1 MRQKSIGEV
10 LRTAREGRGWTFVD
24 LQRITKIQAK
34 YLQALEYND
43 FDFIANSDDVHSILR
58 VYAEALELDAD
69 VLLDAYE
76 TNSLVKYYEDG
87 EEELRSSELK
97 RSYKVRKRKKNSYLP
112 LIYLLLAT
120 GLIIIFVTYIVHSR
134 LQNRA
139 SIMPTTTSYSI
150 VEQSVSEASSGTETS
165 STEQAQ
171 SNSTSSTEQAQSN
184 STSSSSSATENV
196 TISGSGSNIVATLKT
211 VTYPVEVT
219 VTAKNTT
226 SWISLSDTLLEGGVT
241 LTPDNPTVT
250 TTIEE
255 GVTST
260 TLVLGVVKGVEVTV
274 GGQKLDLSA
283 LTADTGAVTLNFE

>member
-43 FDFIANSDDVHSILR
+43 FDFIANSDDVHSILKA
-58 VYAEALELDAD
+58 YAEALELDAD

-139 SIMPTTTSYSI
+139 SITPTTTSYSI
-150 VEQSVSEASSGTETS
+150 VEQSVSEASSGTE
-165 STEQAQ
+165 
-171 SNSTSSTEQAQSN
+171 TSSTEQAQSN

-260 TLVLGVVKGVEVTV
+260 TLVLGVVKGVEVSV
-274 GGQKLDLSA
+274 GGQKLDISA
-283 LTADTGAVTLNFE
+283 LTADTGSVTLNFE

>member
-43 FDFIANSDDVHSILR
+43 FDFIANSDDVQSILKT
-58 VYAEALELDAD
+58 YAEALELDAD

-139 SIMPTTTSYSI
+139 SITPTTTSYSI

-171 SNSTSSTEQAQSN
+171 SNSTSS
-184 STSSSSSATENV
+184 SSSATENV
-196 TISGSGSNIVATLKT
+196 TVSGSGSNIVATLKT

-241 LTPDNPTVT
+241 LTPDNPTAT

-260 TLVLGVVKGVEVTV
+260 TLVLGVVKGVEVSV

-283 LTADTGAVTLNFE
+283 LTADTGSITINFEQ

>member
-43 FDFIANSDDVHSILR
+43 FDFIANSDDVQSILKA
-58 VYAEALELDAD
+58 YAEALELDAD

-134 LQNRA
+134 LNNRA
-139 SIMPTTTSYSI
+139 SITPTTTSYSI

-171 SNSTSSTEQAQSN
+171 SNSTSS
-184 STSSSSSATENV
+184 SSSATENV
-196 TISGSGSNIVATLKT
+196 TVSGSGSNIVATLKT

-219 VTAKNTT
+219 VTAKNIT

-241 LTPDNPTVT
+241 LTPDNPTAT

-260 TLVLGVVKGVEVTV
+260 TLVLGVVKGVEVSV

-283 LTADTGAVTLNFE
+283 LTADTGSITINFEQ

>member
-43 FDFIANSDDVHSILR
+43 FDFIANSDDVQSILKA
-58 VYAEALELDAD
+58 YAEALELDAD

-112 LIYLLLAT
+112 LIYLLLVT

-139 SIMPTTTSYSI
+139 SITPTTTSYSI

-171 SNSTSSTEQAQSN
+171 SNSTSS
-184 STSSSSSATENV
+184 SSSATENV
-196 TISGSGSNIVATLKT
+196 TISGTGSNIVATLKT

-260 TLVLGVVKGVEVTV
+260 TLVLGVVKGVEVSV
-274 GGQKLDLSA
+274 GGQKLELSA
-283 LTADTGAVTLNFE
+283 LTADTGSITINFEQ

>member
-43 FDFIANSDDVHSILR
+43 FDFIANSDDVQSILKA
-58 VYAEALELDAD
+58 YAEALELDAD

-139 SIMPTTTSYSI
+139 SITPTTTSYSI

-171 SNSTSSTEQAQSN
+171 SNSTSS
-184 STSSSSSATENV
+184 SSSATENV
-196 TISGSGSNIVATLKT
+196 TISGTGSNIVATLKT

-260 TLVLGVVKGVEVTV
+260 TLVLGVVKGVEVSV
-274 GGQKLDLSA
+274 GGQKLELSA
-283 LTADTGAVTLNFE
+283 LTADTGSITINFEQ

>member
-43 FDFIANSDDVHSILR
+43 FDFIANSDDVQSILKA
-58 VYAEALELDAD
+58 YAEALELDAD

-134 LQNRA
+134 LQNRV
-139 SIMPTTTSYSI
+139 SITPTTTSYSI

-171 SNSTSSTEQAQSN
+171 SNSTSS
-184 STSSSSSATENV
+184 SSSATENV
-196 TISGSGSNIVATLKT
+196 TVSGSGSNIVATLKT

-241 LTPDNPTVT
+241 LTPDNPTAT

-260 TLVLGVVKGVEVTV
+260 TLVLGVIKGVEVTV

-283 LTADTGAVTLNFE
+283 LTADIGSITINFEQ

>member
-43 FDFIANSDDVHSILR
+43 FDFIANSDDVQSILKA
-58 VYAEALELDAD
+58 YAEALELDAD

-134 LQNRA
+134 LQNRV
-139 SIMPTTTSYSI
+139 SITPTTTSYSI

-171 SNSTSSTEQAQSN
+171 SNSTSS
-184 STSSSSSATENV
+184 SSSATENV
-196 TISGSGSNIVATLKT
+196 TVSGSGSNIVATLKT

-219 VTAKNTT
+219 VTAKNIT

-250 TTIEE
+250 TTVEE

-260 TLVLGVVKGVEVTV
+260 TLILGVVKGVEVTV

-283 LTADTGAVTLNFE
+283 LTADTGSITINFEQ

>member
-43 FDFIANSDDVHSILR
+43 FDFIANSDDVQSILKA
-58 VYAEALELDAD
+58 YAEALELDAD

-139 SIMPTTTSYSI
+139 SITPTTTSYSI

-165 STEQAQ
+165 STEQV
-171 SNSTSSTEQAQSN
+171 QSN
-184 STSSSSSATENV
+184 STSSSSYATENV

-274 GGQKLDLSA
+274 GGKKLDLSA
-283 LTADTGAVTLNFE
+283 LTADTGSITINFEQ

>member
-43 FDFIANSDDVHSILR
+43 FDFIANSDDVQSILKA
-58 VYAEALELDAD
+58 YAEALELDAD

-139 SIMPTTTSYSI
+139 SITPTTTSYSI

-165 STEQAQ
+165 STEQV
-171 SNSTSSTEQAQSN
+171 QSN

-196 TISGSGSNIVATLKT
+196 TISESGSNIVATLKT

-274 GGQKLDLSA
+274 GGKKLDLSA
-283 LTADTGAVTLNFE
+283 LTADTGSITINFEQ

>member
-43 FDFIANSDDVHSILR
+43 FDFIANSDDVQSMLKA
-58 VYAEALELDAD
+58 YAEALELDAD

-139 SIMPTTTSYSI
+139 SITPTTTSYSI
-150 VEQSVSEASSGTETS
+150 VEQSVSEASSGTE
-165 STEQAQ
+165 
-171 SNSTSSTEQAQSN
+171 TSSTEQAQSN

-211 VTYPVEVT
+211 VNYPVEVT

-283 LTADTGAVTLNFE
+283 LTADTGSITINFEQ

>member
-43 FDFIANSDDVHSILR
+43 FDFIANSDDVHSILKA
-58 VYAEALELDAD
+58 YAEALELDAD

-139 SIMPTTTSYSI
+139 SITPTTTSYSI
-150 VEQSVSEASSGTETS
+150 VEQSVSEASSGTE
-165 STEQAQ
+165 
-171 SNSTSSTEQAQSN
+171 TSSTEQAQSN

-241 LTPDNPTVT
+241 LTPDNPTAT

-260 TLVLGVVKGVEVTV
+260 TLVLGVVKGVKVSV

-283 LTADTGAVTLNFE
+283 LTADTGSITINFEQ

>member
-58 VYAEALELDAD
+58 AYAEALELDAD

-139 SIMPTTTSYSI
+139 SITPTTTSYSI
-150 VEQSVSEASSGTETS
+150 VEQSVSEASSGTE
-165 STEQAQ
+165 
-171 SNSTSSTEQAQSN
+171 TSSTEQAQSN

-250 TTIEE
+250 TTVEE

-260 TLVLGVVKGVEVTV
+260 TLVLGVVKGVEVSV

-283 LTADTGAVTLNFE
+283 LTADTGSITINFEQ

>member
-58 VYAEALELDAD
+58 AYAEALELDVD

-139 SIMPTTTSYSI
+139 SITPTTTSYSI
-150 VEQSVSEASSGTETS
+150 VEQSVSEASSGTE
-165 STEQAQ
+165 
-171 SNSTSSTEQAQSN
+171 TSSTEQAQSN

-260 TLVLGVVKGVEVTV
+260 TLVLGVVKGVEVSV
-274 GGQKLDLSA
+274 GGQKLDISA

>member
-1 MRQKSIGEV
+1 MSDRERVCMRQKSIGEV

-43 FDFIANSDDVHSILR
+43 FDFIANSDDVHSILKA
-58 VYAEALELDAD
+58 YAEALELDAD

-139 SIMPTTTSYSI
+139 SITPTTTSYSI

-171 SNSTSSTEQAQSN
+171 SNSTSS
-184 STSSSSSATENV
+184 SSSATENV
-196 TISGSGSNIVATLKT
+196 TVSGSGSNIVATLKT

-250 TTIEE
+250 TTVEE

-260 TLVLGVVKGVEVTV
+260 TLVLGVVKGVEVSV

-283 LTADTGAVTLNFE
+283 LTADTGSITINFEQ

>member
-43 FDFIANSDDVHSILR
+43 FDFIANSDDVHSILKA
-58 VYAEALELDAD
+58 YAEALELDAD
-69 VLLDAYE
+69 VLLNAYE

-139 SIMPTTTSYSI
+139 SITSTTTSYSI

-171 SNSTSSTEQAQSN
+171 SNSTSS
-184 STSSSSSATENV
+184 SSSATENV
-196 TISGSGSNIVATLKT
+196 TILGSGSNIVATLKT

-250 TTIEE
+250 TTVEE

-274 GGQKLDLSA
+274 GGKKLDLSA
-283 LTADTGAVTLNFE
+283 LTADTGSITINFEQ

>member
-43 FDFIANSDDVHSILR
+43 FDFIANSDDVQSILKA
-58 VYAEALELDAD
+58 YAEALELDAD

-139 SIMPTTTSYSI
+139 SITPTTTSYSI
-150 VEQSVSEASSGTETS
+150 VEQSISEASSGTEM
-165 STEQAQ
+165 
-171 SNSTSSTEQAQSN
+171 SSTEQAQSN

-250 TTIEE
+250 TTVEE

-260 TLVLGVVKGVEVTV
+260 TLVLGVVKGVEVSV

-283 LTADTGAVTLNFE
+283 LTADTGSITINFEQ

>member
-10 LRTAREGRGWTFVD
+10 LRTAREGRSWTFVD

-43 FDFIANSDDVHSILR
+43 FDFIANSDDVQSILKA
-58 VYAEALELDAD
+58 YAEALELDAD

-120 GLIIIFVTYIVHSR
+120 GLIIIFVAYIVHSR

-139 SIMPTTTSYSI
+139 SITPTTTSYSI

-171 SNSTSSTEQAQSN
+171 SNSTSS
-184 STSSSSSATENV
+184 SSSVTENV

-250 TTIEE
+250 TTVEE

-260 TLVLGVVKGVEVTV
+260 TLILGVVKGVEVTV
-274 GGQKLDLSA
+274 GGQKLNLSA
-283 LTADTGAVTLNFE
+283 LTADTGSITINFEQ

>member
-43 FDFIANSDDVHSILR
+43 FDFIANSDDVYSILR
-58 VYAEALELDAD
+58 AYAEALELDTD

-120 GLIIIFVTYIVHSR
+120 GLIIIFVTYIIHSR

-139 SIMPTTTSYSI
+139 SVTPTTTSYSI

-171 SNSTSSTEQAQSN
+171 SNSTSS
-184 STSSSSSATENV
+184 SSSATENV
-196 TISGSGSNIVATLKT
+196 TISGLGSNIVATLKT

-274 GGQKLDLSA
+274 GGKKLDLSA
-283 LTADTGAVTLNFE
+283 LTADTGSITINFEQ

>member
-43 FDFIANSDDVHSILR
+43 FDFIANSDDVQSILKA
-58 VYAEALELDAD
+58 YAEALELDAD

-139 SIMPTTTSYSI
+139 SITPTTTSYSI

-171 SNSTSSTEQAQSN
+171 SNSTSS
-184 STSSSSSATENV
+184 SSSATENV
-196 TISGSGSNIVATLKT
+196 TISGSGSNIFATLKT

-274 GGQKLDLSA
+274 GGKKLDLSA
-283 LTADTGAVTLNFE
+283 LTADTGSITINFEQ

>member
-43 FDFIANSDDVHSILR
+43 FDFIANSDDVQSILKA
-58 VYAEALELDAD
+58 YAEALELDAD

-139 SIMPTTTSYSI
+139 SITPTTTSYSI
-150 VEQSVSEASSGTETS
+150 VEQSVSEASS
-165 STEQAQ
+165 STE
-171 SNSTSSTEQAQSN
+171 TSSTEQAQSN

-250 TTIEE
+250 TTVEE

-260 TLVLGVVKGVEVTV
+260 TLILGVVKGVEVSV

-283 LTADTGAVTLNFE
+283 LTADTGSITINFEQ

>member
-43 FDFIANSDDVHSILR
+43 FDFIANSDDVQSMLKA
-58 VYAEALELDAD
+58 YAEALELDAD

-76 TNSLVKYYEDG
+76 INSLVKYYEDG

-139 SIMPTTTSYSI
+139 SITPTTTSYSI
-150 VEQSVSEASSGTETS
+150 VEQSVSEASSGTE
-165 STEQAQ
+165 
-171 SNSTSSTEQAQSN
+171 TSSTEQAQSN

-274 GGQKLDLSA
+274 GGKKLDLSA
-283 LTADTGAVTLNFE
+283 LTADTGSITINFGQ

>member
-43 FDFIANSDDVHSILR
+43 FDFIANSDDVHSILK

-139 SIMPTTTSYSI
+139 SITPTTTSYSI
-150 VEQSVSEASSGTETS
+150 VEQSVSEASSGTE
-165 STEQAQ
+165 
-171 SNSTSSTEQAQSN
+171 TSSTEQAQSN

-274 GGQKLDLSA
+274 GGKKLALSA
-283 LTADTGAVTLNFE
+283 LTADTGSITINFEQ

>member
-43 FDFIANSDDVHSILR
+43 FDFIANSDDVHSILKA
-58 VYAEALELDAD
+58 YAEALELDAD

-139 SIMPTTTSYSI
+139 SITPTTTSYSI
-150 VEQSVSEASSGTETS
+150 VEQSVSEASSGTE
-165 STEQAQ
+165 
-171 SNSTSSTEQAQSN
+171 TSSTEQAQSN

-283 LTADTGAVTLNFE
+283 LIADTGSITINFEQ

>member
-43 FDFIANSDDVHSILR
+43 FDFIANSDDVQSILKA
-58 VYAEALELDAD
+58 YAEALELDAD

-139 SIMPTTTSYSI
+139 SITPTTTSYSI

-171 SNSTSSTEQAQSN
+171 SNSTSS
-184 STSSSSSATENV
+184 SSSATENV
-196 TISGSGSNIVATLKT
+196 TISGSGSNIVATFKT

-241 LTPDNPTVT
+241 LTPDNSTVT
-250 TTIEE
+250 TTVEE

-274 GGQKLDLSA
+274 GGKKLDLSA
-283 LTADTGAVTLNFE
+283 LTADTGSITINFEQ

>member
-43 FDFIANSDDVHSILR
+43 FDFIANSDDVQSMLKA
-58 VYAEALELDAD
+58 YAEALELDAD

-139 SIMPTTTSYSI
+139 SITPTTTSYSI
-150 VEQSVSEASSGTETS
+150 VEQSVSEASSGTE
-165 STEQAQ
+165 
-171 SNSTSSTEQAQSN
+171 TSSTEQAQSN

-274 GGQKLDLSA
+274 GGKKLDLSA
-283 LTADTGAVTLNFE
+283 LTADTGSITINFEQ

>member
-43 FDFIANSDDVHSILR
+43 FDFIANSDVVQSILKA
-58 VYAEALELDAD
+58 YAEALELDAD

-134 LQNRA
+134 LKNRA
-139 SIMPTTTSYSI
+139 SITPTTTSYSI
-150 VEQSVSEASSGTETS
+150 VEPEASSGTE
-165 STEQAQ
+165 
-171 SNSTSSTEQAQSN
+171 TSSTEQAQSN

-260 TLVLGVVKGVEVTV
+260 TLILGVVKGVEVSV
-274 GGQKLDLSA
+274 GGQKLELSA
-283 LTADTGAVTLNFE
+283 LTADTGSITINFEQ

>member
-43 FDFIANSDDVHSILR
+43 FDFIANSDDVQSILKA
-58 VYAEALELDAD
+58 YAEALELDAD

-139 SIMPTTTSYSI
+139 SITPTTTSYSI

-165 STEQAQ
+165 STEQV
-171 SNSTSSTEQAQSN
+171 QSN

-274 GGQKLDLSA
+274 GGKKLDLSA
-283 LTADTGAVTLNFE
+283 LTADTGSITINFEQ

>member
-43 FDFIANSDDVHSILR
+43 FDFIANSDDVQSILKA
-58 VYAEALELDAD
+58 YAEALELDAD

-139 SIMPTTTSYSI
+139 SITPTTTSYSI

-171 SNSTSSTEQAQSN
+171 SNSTSS
-184 STSSSSSATENV
+184 SSSATENV
-196 TISGSGSNIVATLKT
+196 TVSGSGSNIVATLKT

-241 LTPDNPTVT
+241 LTPDNSTAT

-260 TLVLGVVKGVEVTV
+260 TLVLGVVKGVEVSV

-283 LTADTGAVTLNFE
+283 LTADTGSITINFEQ

>member
-58 VYAEALELDAD
+58 AYAEALELDAD

-139 SIMPTTTSYSI
+139 SITPTTTSYSI
-150 VEQSVSEASSGTETS
+150 VEQSVSEASSGTE
-165 STEQAQ
+165 
-171 SNSTSSTEQAQSN
+171 TSSTEQAQSN

-250 TTIEE
+250 TAIEE

-260 TLVLGVVKGVEVTV
+260 TLVLGVVKGVEVSV
-274 GGQKLDLSA
+274 GGQKLDISA

>member
-1 MRQKSIGEV
+1 MSDRESIMRQKSIGEV

-43 FDFIANSDDVHSILR
+43 FDFIANSDDVQSILKA
-58 VYAEALELDAD
+58 YAEALELDAD

-139 SIMPTTTSYSI
+139 SITPTTTSYSI
-150 VEQSVSEASSGTETS
+150 VEQSVSEASSGTE
-165 STEQAQ
+165 
-171 SNSTSSTEQAQSN
+171 TSSTEQAQSN

-274 GGQKLDLSA
+274 GGKKLDLSA
-283 LTADTGAVTLNFE
+283 LTADTGSITINFEQ

>member
-43 FDFIANSDDVHSILR
+43 FDFIANSDDVHSILKA
-58 VYAEALELDAD
+58 YAEALELDAD

-139 SIMPTTTSYSI
+139 SITPTTTSYSI
-150 VEQSVSEASSGTETS
+150 VEQSVSEASSGTE
-165 STEQAQ
+165 
-171 SNSTSSTEQAQSN
+171 TSSTEQAQSN

-250 TTIEE
+250 TTVEE

-260 TLVLGVVKGVEVTV
+260 TLILGVVKGVEVTV

-283 LTADTGAVTLNFE
+283 LTADTGSITINFEQ

>member
-1 MRQKSIGEV
+1 MSDRESIMRQKSIGEV

-43 FDFIANSDDVHSILR
+43 FDFIANSDDVQSTLKA
-58 VYAEALELDAD
+58 YAEALELDAD

-139 SIMPTTTSYSI
+139 SITPTTTSYSI
-150 VEQSVSEASSGTETS
+150 VEQSVSEASSGTE
-165 STEQAQ
+165 
-171 SNSTSSTEQAQSN
+171 TSSTEQAQSN

-211 VTYPVEVT
+211 VNYPVEVT

-274 GGQKLDLSA
+274 GGKKLDLSA
-283 LTADTGAVTLNFE
+283 LTADTGSITINFEQ

>member
-43 FDFIANSDDVHSILR
+43 FDFIANSDDVQSILKA
-58 VYAEALELDAD
+58 YAETLELDAD

-76 TNSLVKYYEDG
+76 TNSLVKYYEDE

-139 SIMPTTTSYSI
+139 SITPTTTSYSI
-150 VEQSVSEASSGTETS
+150 VEQSVSEASSGTE
-165 STEQAQ
+165 
-171 SNSTSSTEQAQSN
+171 TSSTEQAQSN

-241 LTPDNPTVT
+241 LTPDNSTVT
-250 TTIEE
+250 TTVEE

-283 LTADTGAVTLNFE
+283 LTADTGSITINFEQ

>member
-43 FDFIANSDDVHSILR
+43 FDFIANSDDVHSILKA
-58 VYAEALELDAD
+58 YAEALELDAD

-139 SIMPTTTSYSI
+139 SITPTTTSYSI
-150 VEQSVSEASSGTETS
+150 VEQSVSEASSGTE
-165 STEQAQ
+165 
-171 SNSTSSTEQAQSN
+171 TSSTEQAQSN

-241 LTPDNPTVT
+241 LTPDNPTAT

-260 TLVLGVVKGVEVTV
+260 TLVLGVVKGVEITV

-283 LTADTGAVTLNFE
+283 LTADTGSITINFEQ

>member
-43 FDFIANSDDVHSILR
+43 FDFIANSDDVQSMLKA
-58 VYAEALELDAD
+58 YAEALELDAD

-76 TNSLVKYYEDG
+76 INSLVKYYEDG

-139 SIMPTTTSYSI
+139 SITPTTTSYSI
-150 VEQSVSEASSGTETS
+150 VEQSVSEASSGTE
-165 STEQAQ
+165 
-171 SNSTSSTEQAQSN
+171 TSSTEQAQSN

-260 TLVLGVVKGVEVTV
+260 TLVLGVAKGVEVTV
-274 GGQKLDLSA
+274 GGKKLDLSA
-283 LTADTGAVTLNFE
+283 LTADTGSITINFGQ

>member
-43 FDFIANSDDVHSILR
+43 FDFIANSDDVQSILKA
-58 VYAEALELDAD
+58 YAEALELDAD

-139 SIMPTTTSYSI
+139 SITPTTTSYSI

-171 SNSTSSTEQAQSN
+171 SNSTSS
-184 STSSSSSATENV
+184 SSSATENV
-196 TISGSGSNIVATLKT
+196 TISGSSSNIVATLKT

-241 LTPDNPTVT
+241 LTPDNPTAT

-260 TLVLGVVKGVEVTV
+260 TLVLGVVKGVEVSV

-283 LTADTGAVTLNFE
+283 LTADTGSITINFEQ

>member
-1 MRQKSIGEV
+1 MREKSIGEV

-58 VYAEALELDAD
+58 AYAEALELDAD

-139 SIMPTTTSYSI
+139 SITPTTTSYSI
-150 VEQSVSEASSGTETS
+150 VEQSVSEASSGTE
-165 STEQAQ
+165 
-171 SNSTSSTEQAQSN
+171 TSSTEQAQSN

-283 LTADTGAVTLNFE
+283 LTADTGSITINFEQ

>member
-43 FDFIANSDDVHSILR
+43 FDFIANSDDVHSILKA
-58 VYAEALELDAD
+58 YADALELDAD

-139 SIMPTTTSYSI
+139 SITPTTTSYSI
-150 VEQSVSEASSGTETS
+150 VEQSVSEASSGTE
-165 STEQAQ
+165 
-171 SNSTSSTEQAQSN
+171 TSSTEQAQSN

-274 GGQKLDLSA
+274 GGKKLDLSA
-283 LTADTGAVTLNFE
+283 LTADTGSITINFEQ

>member
-43 FDFIANSDDVHSILR
+43 FDFIANSDDVHSILKA
-58 VYAEALELDAD
+58 YAEALELDAD

-139 SIMPTTTSYSI
+139 SITPTTTSYSI
-150 VEQSVSEASSGTETS
+150 VEQSVSEASSGTE
-165 STEQAQ
+165 
-171 SNSTSSTEQAQSN
+171 TSSTEQAQSN

-260 TLVLGVVKGVEVTV
+260 TLVLGVVKGVEVSV

-283 LTADTGAVTLNFE
+283 LTADTGSITINFEQ